1 MKKKKLWSAML
12 AMNLIATTSVG
23 FTRREDDDGQAAGIM
38 TGNRRV
44 RIRNYIL
51 MCMAVLCTSCAS
63 YKKVVYLQDVEP
75 LKQQVIE
82 QKYEVYIHND
92 DLLAIMVNSK
102 NPELALPFNMPMI
115 SYQIGSQ
122 SSPLQRVLGY
132 LVDTNG
138 EIDFPILGKMHVA
151 GLTRLQLTE
160 LIKQRLTEEDL
171 IKDPVVTVQFLNY
184 KVSVMGEVNR
194 PGSFNIS
201 GDRITLLEALSMAG
215 DLTIYGRRDRVA
227 VIRENDGQRT
237 ILYHDL
243 RSSDVFN
250 SPCYY
255 LQQND
260 IVYVEPNNSKAGQSE
275 INQNK
280 SVGVWLSAGS
290 ILVSIVSLIVTLTK

>member
-1 MKKKKLWSAML
+1 ML

-115 SYQIGSQ
+115 SYQIGS
-122 SSPLQRVLGY
+122 
-132 LVDTNG
+132 
-138 EIDFPILGKMHVA
+138 
-151 GLTRLQLTE
+151 
-160 LIKQRLTEEDL
+160 
-171 IKDPVVTVQFLNY
+171 
-184 KVSVMGEVNR
+184 
-194 PGSFNIS
+194 
-201 GDRITLLEALSMAG
+201 
-215 DLTIYGRRDRVA
+215 
-227 VIRENDGQRT
+227 
-237 ILYHDL
+237 
-243 RSSDVFN
+243 
-250 SPCYY
+250 
-255 LQQND
+255 
-260 IVYVEPNNSKAGQSE
+260 
-275 INQNK
+275 
-280 SVGVWLSAGS
+280 
-290 ILVSIVSLIVTLTK
+290 

>member
-1 MKKKKLWSAML
+1 
-12 AMNLIATTSVG
+12 
-23 FTRREDDDGQAAGIM
+23 
-38 TGNRRV
+38 
-44 RIRNYIL
+44 
-51 MCMAVLCTSCAS
+51 MCVVVLCTSCAS
-63 YKKVVYLQDVEP
+63 SKKVVYLQDVVP

-102 NPELALPFNMPMI
+102 NPELALPFNMPMVT
-115 SYQIGSQ
+115 YQLGRESGGQ
-122 SSPLQRVLGY
+122 QRVLGY

-138 EIDFPILGKMHVA
+138 DIDFPILGKLHVA
-151 GLTRLQLTE
+151 GLTRLQLTD
-160 LIKQRLTEEDL
+160 LIKQRLIEEDL
-171 IKDPVVTVQFLNY
+171 IKDPIVTVQFLNY
-184 KVSVMGEVNR
+184 KVAVMGEVNR

-227 VIRENDGQRT
+227 VIREKDGKRT
-237 ILYHDL
+237 ILFHDL
-243 RSSDVFN
+243 RSADIFN

-260 IVYVEPNNSKAGQSE
+260 IVYVEPNKAKAGQSE

-280 SVGVWLSAGS
+280 SVGVWLSAAS
-290 ILVSIVSLIVTLTK
+290 ILVSIASLIVTLTK